1 MAITLR
7 NTKGVP
13 LTHEELDNNFIDLDT
28 RIDTLEVAADSDNQ
42 TLTLAGT
49 DLSISGG
56 NTVSLASLLD
66 NTDIQTL
73 TLAGTDLSISGGN
86 TVDLSSLLD
95 DTNTFVSSA
104 SFNNATGDL
113 TLTKNDA
120 STVVVN
126 LDGRYITSETDS
138 QTLSLV
144 GTDLSISGGNTV
156 DLSTFLSSEADTLA
170 TVTARGASTTDIVVL
185 TNGAEIGNAGSIV
198 FETDQDPGTWNN
210 GSISATGYSYL
221 FNFPT
226 NQSAA
231 TAPLAAGW
239 NDYPY
244 IQPFLPTDIGPT
256 EGTQG
261 FIRRSIEL
269 RGGDATDAR
278 VPGLVLING
287 GQNGSAGLYGE
298 VRINTTAG
306 DVKIGS
312 ATSTVEILGTAA
324 VNEITQSDAVAGPFG
339 TDTHTTSIIQDS
351 TYTKLNKT
359 DVIIDEFSGST
370 TYTSSY
376 LFGSNGVR
384 FETDDIGT
392 TFTLRNNTTSGNLDI
407 GSGNGRPVDGERN
420 GGDINIFAGA
430 AASAGVG
437 GNVNI
442 NGNGGDIFIGPQG
455 NTVGIKIGGGT
466 DNRGTIYAGGIPT
479 TFYGPV
485 NFNSQTIT
493 GTNFLTT
500 VAFGDL
506 TSTPTTLSGYGITDA
521 ATSAQGALADTAV
534 QPGNN
539 GGVAYQL
546 GYSAHDAVSIANGPF
561 SVNGTDI
568 VVSLTASNNAQGT
581 RINISGVTTGTS
593 AGTGPIYVE
602 RRVNGGSWLTWSA
615 FIVKGADDHFNHSF
629 VDFYDTG
636 GTQEDVST
644 GDTVEYRLSNGT
656 NNGTFSSN
664 VSGNVDFELFW
675 GFQFT
680 ATEIPLSYGLIQP

>member
-7 NTKGVP
+7 NTKGLP
-13 LTHEELDNNFIDLDT
+13 LTHIELDGNFTDLDT
-28 RIDTLEVAADSDNQ
+28 RLSTLESASDSDNQ

-49 DLSISGG
+49 
-56 NTVSLASLLD
+56 N
-66 NTDIQTL
+66 
-73 TLAGTDLSISGGN
+73 LSISGGN
-86 TVDLSSLLD
+86 TVDLSSFLD
-95 DTNTFVSSA
+95 NTNTFVSSA

-120 STVVVN
+120 STVIVN
-126 LDGRYITSETDS
+126 LDGRYLTSVTES
-138 QTLSLV
+138 QTLTLT
-144 GTDLSISGGNTV
+144 GDTLSISGGNSV
-156 DLSTFLSSEADTLA
+156 DLSKYTDSTFSGDFDDLTDNPFTRNIVGSPTPSVELSFTGNVFDFGDGKTIDMQNSSILFTS
-170 TVTARGASTTDIVVL
+170 STI
-185 TNGAEIGNAGSIV
+185 
-198 FETDQDPGTWNN
+198 
-210 GSISATGYSYL
+210 TG
-221 FNFPT
+221 F
-226 NQSAA
+226 
-231 TAPLAAGW
+231 AP
-239 NDYPY
+239 D
-244 IQPFLPTDIGPT
+244 
-256 EGTQG
+256 
-261 FIRRSIEL
+261 
-269 RGGDATDAR
+269 
-278 VPGLVLING
+278 
-287 GQNGSAGLYGE
+287 
-298 VRINTTAG
+298 
-306 DVKIGS
+306 
-312 ATSTVEILGTAA
+312 
-324 VNEITQSDAVAGPFG
+324 EITQSDAVAGPFG
-339 TDTHTTSIIQDS
+339 TNTYTTSIVQDS
-351 TYTKLNKT
+351 IYTKLNKT
-359 DVIIDEFSGST
+359 DIIIDEFSGST

-376 LFGSNGVR
+376 LLGSNGVR
-384 FETDDIGT
+384 FESDDIGT
-392 TFTLRNNTTSGNLDI
+392 TFTLRNNTTSGNLDL
-407 GSGNGRPVDGERN
+407 GSGNGNPVDGERN
-420 GGDINIFAGA
+420 GGDINIFAGSV
-430 AASAGVG
+430 ASGGVG
-437 GNVNI
+437 GNVFI
-442 NGNGGDIFIGPQG
+442 NSNSGDIFIGPQA
-455 NTVGIKIGGGT
+455 NTNSIKIGGGA
-466 DNRGTIYAGGIPT
+466 DNRGTNYVGGIPT